1 MSTHASPATTQ
12 HDTSAAPGGAAA
24 GPQTEPARD
33 PKPAS
38 SSSPPAWHERAS
50 TRLLAMVGIVG
61 IATILGA
68 VLVSQN
74 VAGWIVGLVVGSIS
88 AAIAA
93 RLWSAG
99 QT

>member
-1 MSTHASPATTQ
+1 
-12 HDTSAAPGGAAA
+12 
-24 GPQTEPARD
+24 
-33 PKPAS
+33 
-38 SSSPPAWHERAS
+38 
-50 TRLLAMVGIVG
+50 MVGIVG